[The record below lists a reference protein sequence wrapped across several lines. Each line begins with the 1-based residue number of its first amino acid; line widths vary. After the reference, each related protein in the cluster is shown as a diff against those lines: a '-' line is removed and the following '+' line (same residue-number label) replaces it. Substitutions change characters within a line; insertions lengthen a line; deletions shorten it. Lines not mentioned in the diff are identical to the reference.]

1 MKGININ
8 AFILSYNFH
17 DSYWNHVEAHSQDEN
32 VIKGLRV
39 DISKLTIVCK
49 DKEKMLQIYGDKEAK
64 LKEEFVSLKVKLEKA
79 KKAEEGMRKQY
90 KVKVE
95 EVDRLEL
102 EVVSFRK

>member
-1 MKGININ
+1 
-8 AFILSYNFH
+8 
-17 DSYWNHVEAHSQDEN
+17 
-32 VIKGLRV
+32 
-39 DISKLTIVCK
+39 
-49 DKEKMLQIYGDKEAK
+49 MLQIYGDKEAK